1 MKVKLMTL
9 NIINRFKLLPL
20 YIKSMFVGLV
30 MSCMGLFFNWFKSVD
45 TFSNAVSFNG
55 LSGPIKLAGYTILGI
70 SGYSILVLLKYLKEN
85 ECEFNQLKKYYVEKW
100 AGITVLYLS
109 VLVASVYLSGDIF
122 NNLDKKIGV
131 GFFITFSGSL
141 ITIIGTILFK
151 TKNCS
156 RNINKNQLNLGLEIS
171 DALDFSL
178 HAKNTLD
185 NVVAKNDPIF
195 KEQLRKQREIE
206 AKITNK

>member
-1 MKVKLMTL
+1 
-9 NIINRFKLLPL
+9 
-20 YIKSMFVGLV
+20 MFIGLI
-30 MSCMGLFFNWFKSVD
+30 MSSVGLFFNWFKSVD
-45 TFSNAVSFNG
+45 SLSTAVSFNG
-55 LSGPIKLAGYTILGI
+55 FTGPVKLAGYTILAV
-70 SGYSILVLLKYLKEN
+70 SVYSILVLLKYLKEN

-100 AGITVLYLS
+100 AGVTVLYLS
-109 VLVASVYLSGDIF
+109 VLAVSVYLSGDIF

-131 GFFITFSGSL
+131 GFFITLSGSL

-156 RNINKNQLNLGLEIS
+156 RNINKNQLNLGLDIQEP
-171 DALDFSL
+171 LDFSL
-178 HAKNTLD
+178 HAKNVID
-185 NVVAKNDPIF
+185 DVVAKNDPIF